1 LGRLQWL
8 DIPKG
13 RFAVSVIRL
22 DLRSYEA
29 LLRKLCTTKTTA
41 VKSGVISLEFPG
53 EARDSETTIATD
65 IFLTGHSANPE
76 VPIKKEIETVLLGY
90 NFPHSTEVDIRK

>member
-1 LGRLQWL
+1 
-8 DIPKG
+8 
-13 RFAVSVIRL
+13 
-22 DLRSYEA
+22 
-29 LLRKLCTTKTTA
+29 
-41 VKSGVISLEFPG
+41 LEFPG